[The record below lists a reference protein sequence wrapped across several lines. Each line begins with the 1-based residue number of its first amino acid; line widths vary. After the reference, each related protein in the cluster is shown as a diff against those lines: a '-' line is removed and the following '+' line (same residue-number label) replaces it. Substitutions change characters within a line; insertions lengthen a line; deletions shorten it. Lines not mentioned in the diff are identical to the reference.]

1 MQTDQKWIVVRID
14 GRIAGVSTD
23 YRVLAK
29 ITKSLATASEVQ
41 KKSDSKSTNTSVEPI
56 IYKEVS
62 ATAVTIDDVLKLK
75 AEVQWDDLL
84 LLGTDFQKKVWR
96 KLWDLTHEQ
105 ANPDT
110 KTTHQTRAG
119 TWAENEEEIG
129 SRAGARAGNE
139 KGIGAEIGAEIGAG
153 NDKENGAETGA
164 ETGAENEIGRRTETG
179 AGNELG
185 SRTKTGAENEA
196 EIGSRADKMESGRKA
211 LKRGLKLYSYS
222 DFAELCDNR
231 AGVRAVA
238 HAIGLNP
245 ISVLIPCHL
254 VVPKESIDR
263 IREIQRKAEAT
274 IFKGEDLCLSSILA
288 DTTIDF
294 GEYSLGKS
302 LKRDLISLDLA

>member
-96 KLWDLTHEQ
+96 KLWDLTHQQ

-110 KTTHQTRAG
+110 ETTHQTRAG
-119 TWAENEEEIG
+119 TWAENEAEIG
-129 SRAGARAGNE
+129 SRAGAR
-139 KGIGAEIGAEIGAG
+139 AG

-164 ETGAENEIGRRTETG
+164 EIGAENEAE
-179 AGNELG
+179 
-185 SRTKTGAENEA
+185 TGAENEA
-196 EIGSRADKMESGRKA
+196 ETGSRADKMESGRKA